1 MSNDEQTA
9 AGAAAAEPAPVADV
23 EAIAQDPTDAEPAM
37 AEAVRAGRA
46 VAALADAV
54 LAEDSQ
60 TAAAKAAAPEASAPA
75 EAQPAA
81 VRESPDAHPLPISV
95 GRIVLVQI
103 GDAVMP
109 GIVSRVHNQHVLG
122 VHVCVPRPHNP
133 VVYYDPVRYDAAGGS
148 MTWRWPPRV

>member
-1 MSNDEQTA
+1 MSNDAQAA
-9 AGAAAAEPAPVADV
+9 AGAAAAEPAPAADV

-60 TAAAKAAAPEASAPA
+60 AAAEQAAAP
-75 EAQPAA
+75 
-81 VRESPDAHPLPISV
+81 PDASPLPISV

-103 GDAVMP
+103 GDATMP
-109 GIVSRVHNQHVLG
+109 GIVSRVHNQHVIG
-122 VHVCVPRPHNP
+122 VHVLLPRAHQP
-133 VVYYDPVRYDAAGGS
+133 VVYYDPVRYDAAGGG